1 MTYVQ
6 IFIHQPFCYRLCRF
20 LMIFNM
26 LKNLEVRFSNLS
38 KILELN
44 QSQKSMRCVAIVTI
58 EKSVS
63 FVVVLLSFLCHKLK
77 WLT

>member
-1 MTYVQ
+1 
-6 IFIHQPFCYRLCRF
+6 
-20 LMIFNM
+20 MIFNM

-44 QSQKSMRCVAIVTI
+44 QSQKSMRCVVIVTI
-58 EKSVS
+58 EKVL